1 MFGALFEGLK
11 FAFKKVT
18 KLSIPYFSLE
28 ENDLRFKITSD
39 YSFKYPISNIETKT
53 RHDAYVLDAYT
64 LKTKEIYIEYIHTYS
79 DATWNGQAFGHFLS
93 LLKENIG
100 AKRFE
105 LVDNYEFSHYQFQT
119 YFVDGSYYLNV
130 VYLYE
135 MNKDIFVI
143 DKKYS
148 LFQALLKNF
157 KKDYEYSFDEKFN
170 LDLDFNFSLVKK
182 NSINNYFR
190 VTSS

>member
-64 LKTKEIYIEYIHTYS
+64 LKTKELYLEYIHTYENT
-79 DATWNGQAFGHFLS
+79 TWSGASFGYFLS
-93 LLKENIG
+93 ILKDEVA
-100 AKRFE
+100 AKKFE
-105 LVDNYEFSHYQFQT
+105 LVDNYEFSHYEFKT
-119 YFVDGSYYLNV
+119 YFVDDTYYLNTI
-130 VYLYE
+130 YLYDG
-135 MNKDIFVI
+135 NKEIFIV
-143 DKKYS
+143 DKRY
-148 LFQALLKNF
+148 LLYEALIRNF
-157 KKDYEYSFDEKFN
+157 KKDYSFKFEEKFN
-170 LDLDFNFSLVKK
+170 LDLDLNFSLTKQ
-182 NSINNYFR
+182 NGLNNYFK
-190 VTSS
+190 VSSS

>member
-1 MFGALFEGLK
+1 
-11 FAFKKVT
+11 
-18 KLSIPYFSLE
+18 
-28 ENDLRFKITSD
+28 
-39 YSFKYPISNIETKT
+39 
-53 RHDAYVLDAYT
+53 
-64 LKTKEIYIEYIHTYS
+64 
-79 DATWNGQAFGHFLS
+79 
-93 LLKENIG
+93 
-100 AKRFE
+100 
-105 LVDNYEFSHYQFQT
+105 
-119 YFVDGSYYLNV
+119 
-130 VYLYE
+130 

-157 KKDYEYSFDEKFN
+157 KKDYKFSFDEKFN